1 MKILILTGSP
11 RSKGTTSL
19 LADEFAKGAKE
30 AGHEVVRFDTG
41 ILDTIGRLNR
51 LCNSCILLWDI
62 YSIKNGNRSFLL
74 YKQENQK
81 IP

>member
-30 AGHEVVRFDTG
+30 AGHEVVRFDTKYKTMHWMPS
-41 ILDTIGRLNR
+41 LPKE
-51 LCNSCILLWDI
+51 WD
-62 YSIKNGNRSFLL
+62 
-74 YKQENQK
+74 
-81 IP
+81 

>member
-41 ILDTIGRLNR
+41 ILNIRPCIGCHHCQNNGQWIHLNFTTK
-51 LCNSCILLWDI
+51 LFAAI
-62 YSIKNGNRSFLL
+62 
-74 YKQENQK
+74 
-81 IP
+81 